1 MDNTYFLSQSS
12 SLTLVIIISLIFAVL
27 GIYHSKKFHGIS
39 NYLTANR
46 NIELFSLTTSLVASA
61 LGAWILFG
69 PVAAAT
75 WGGIGAVIG
84 YALGTAFPM
93 IFLIYFGKKIR
104 LEFPK
109 GSSLIEFMRKK
120 FGKSLFKLI
129 LLMTIF
135 YMFIFLCAEVTA
147 VAVLIN
153 YLSGTD
159 LWITALIVLL
169 ATLTYTLY
177 GGLRASI
184 FTDNIQ
190 MIVIGF
196 LLLILILIIG
206 SSTGDNFSFALI
218 KEKNPQLLS
227 SSYIP
232 SYTAG
237 LTFFI
242 AVAATNLFH
251 QGNWQRVYA
260 AKDYYTLKSALIISF
275 FIIVPI
281 VFLMGFVGMV
291 SFSIDPSA
299 RADLGFFTL
308 LLKEQTEMLSLIIV
322 ILGLAL
328 TISTVDTL
336 VNAISSLFVV
346 DGKATFNLDKK
357 TDYLKI
363 SKYFIIFLSLIAF
376 GVASKGFD
384 ILYLFLLADLFCCAF
399 VFTGSFEDGTVFDTN
414 VGKDKP
420 LVFQIGMKE
429 VIPGFEQGIVG
440 ANKGSKRKIKIPSML
455 AYGEKG
461 AGELIPPNSNLIFEF
476 KILDVLSPNYEK
488 IDSEKLE
495 NLINENAVALDIRL
509 DNQWK
514 KTGVIKGSFQ
524 ETAFDINGKFN
535 VYLMDKVRALAGA
548 ESQGI
553 ELIFISH
560 DGKTA
565 EILGNAFA
573 EDLGFT
579 NVYVLD
585 GGIQSWIK
593 SNKPLVSYN

>member
-1 MDNTYFLSQSS
+1 MDKTYLISQSTS
-12 SLTLVIIISLIFAVL
+12 ISLVIIISLIFTLL
-27 GIYHSKKFHGIS
+27 GLYHSKKFQGIN

-46 NIELFSLTTSLVASA
+46 NIGLFPLITSLVASA

-93 IFLIYFGKKIR
+93 IFLIYLGKKIR
-104 LEFPK
+104 KEFPQ

-147 VAVLIN
+147 VAILIN
-153 YLSGTD
+153 FISGTE

-190 MIVIGF
+190 MIVIII
-196 LLLILILIIG
+196 LLII
-206 SSTGDNFSFALI
+206 STAYIFSFTGSEFSFEFVQ
-218 KEKNPQLLS
+218 EKNPQLLS
-227 SSYIP
+227 ASYIP

-260 AKDYYTLKSALIISF
+260 AKDYQTLKKSLIFSF
-275 FIIVPI
+275 FIIIPI
-281 VFLMGFVGMV
+281 VLFMGFTGMV
-291 SFSIDPSA
+291 SFSIDSTNRP
-299 RADLGFFTL
+299 DLGFFTL
-308 LLKEQTEMLSLIIV
+308 LLKEQTEILSLIV
-322 ILGLAL
+322 VTLGLAL

-336 VNAISSLFVV
+336 VNAISSLFIV
-346 DGKATFNLDKK
+346 DGKATFNFDKK
-357 TDYLKI
+357 TDYLKL

-376 GVASKGFD
+376 IVASKGFD

-399 VFTGSFEDGTVFDTN
+399 VFTVFYSFY
-414 VGKDKP
+414 
-420 LVFQIGMKE
+420 
-429 VIPGFEQGIVG
+429 
-440 ANKGSKRKIKIPSML
+440 NKGINEKTAYISILVGLLGGFLMFPFPDFSKSLLVGILTPKEMFSPFVVQSLLFLSFIVATFLPAIILKIK
-455 AYGEKG
+455 
-461 AGELIPPNSNLIFEF
+461 
-476 KILDVLSPNYEK
+476 
-488 IDSEKLE
+488 
-495 NLINENAVALDIRL
+495 R
-509 DNQWK
+509 
-514 KTGVIKGSFQ
+514 
-524 ETAFDINGKFN
+524 
-535 VYLMDKVRALAGA
+535 
-548 ESQGI
+548 
-553 ELIFISH
+553 
-560 DGKTA
+560 
-565 EILGNAFA
+565 
-573 EDLGFT
+573 
-579 NVYVLD
+579 
-585 GGIQSWIK
+585 
-593 SNKPLVSYN
+593 

>member
-1 MDNTYFLSQSS
+1 MDKTYLISQST
-12 SLTLVIIISLIFAVL
+12 SLALVIIISLIFTAL
-27 GIYHSKKFHGIS
+27 GLYHSKKFKGIN

-46 NIELFSLTTSLVASA
+46 DVGLFSLTTSLVASA

-69 PVAAAT
+69 PAAAAT

-93 IFLIYFGKKIR
+93 IFLIFLGKKIR
-104 LEFPK
+104 TEFPK

-153 YLSGTD
+153 YISGTE

-190 MIVIGF
+190 MIVISI
-196 LLLILILIIG
+196 LLLISISYIL
-206 SSTGDNFSFALI
+206 SNTGNTFSFEFI
-218 KEKNPQLLS
+218 EQKNPQLLS
-227 SSYIP
+227 SSYVP

-260 AKDYYTLKSALIISF
+260 AKNYQTLKQSLLISF
-275 FIIVPI
+275 FIIIPI
-281 VFLMGFVGMV
+281 VFFMGFTGMV
-291 SFSIDPSA
+291 SFSIDPSQ
-299 RADLGFFTL
+299 RPDLGFFTL
-308 LLKEQTEMLSLIIV
+308 LLKEQTQTLSLLIIT
-322 ILGLAL
+322 LGLAL

-346 DGKATFNLDKK
+346 DGKATFDLNKK
-357 TDYLKI
+357 TDYLKL
-363 SKYFIIFLSLIAF
+363 SKYFIILLSLISF
-376 GVASKGFD
+376 FIASKGFD

-399 VFTGSFEDGTVFDTN
+399 VYTVFYSFYNKDVNERTAYIAIIIGLIGGFLLFPFPDFSKSLL
-414 VGKDKP
+414 VGV
-420 LVFQIGMKE
+420 LMSKE
-429 VIPGFEQGIVG
+429 LFSPFILQSLLFLSFIV
-440 ANKGSKRKIKIPSML
+440 ATFLPAIILKIK
-455 AYGEKG
+455 K
-461 AGELIPPNSNLIFEF
+461 N
-476 KILDVLSPNYEK
+476 
-488 IDSEKLE
+488 
-495 NLINENAVALDIRL
+495 
-509 DNQWK
+509 
-514 KTGVIKGSFQ
+514 
-524 ETAFDINGKFN
+524 
-535 VYLMDKVRALAGA
+535 
-548 ESQGI
+548 
-553 ELIFISH
+553 
-560 DGKTA
+560 
-565 EILGNAFA
+565 
-573 EDLGFT
+573 
-579 NVYVLD
+579 
-585 GGIQSWIK
+585 
-593 SNKPLVSYN
+593 